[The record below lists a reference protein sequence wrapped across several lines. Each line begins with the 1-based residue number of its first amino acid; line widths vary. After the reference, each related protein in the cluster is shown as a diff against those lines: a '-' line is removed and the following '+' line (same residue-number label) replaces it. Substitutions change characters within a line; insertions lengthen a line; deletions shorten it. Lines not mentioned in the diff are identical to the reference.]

1 MLLEKGYHFRDA
13 CMIIGKDSEV
23 ILEKLEE
30 GKTVDEMLFLNH
42 SGSFYEHIAF
52 FLQFVSLQEAIK
64 MTFTY
69 LDFEENMKRQF
80 LRKSLYP
87 FFIFL
92 CAVMTLLFFRG
103 NILPMMQ
110 SGFELEQDASFLQVV
125 LDFLYILA
133 ILLLLGLSVL
143 LFYLLIYR
151 LVPRFHH
158 NCMLLLIAHC
168 RWVKDYWSYQFCAY
182 LRILMQGG
190 LSSKQVFSFL
200 RTNGKKK
207 MIAECAKRIE
217 ALLENGASLTDALA
231 QCALLSKDLLQ
242 MIEIGSAASTLDTL
256 LGQYLI
262 KHQMQME
269 KRIKSCTIAITALA
283 YGYVA
288 VLVISVYQI
297 MLLPLELLEQF

>member
-190 LSSKQVFSFL
+190 LSSKQVFFL
-200 RTNGKKK
+200 SSH
-207 MIAECAKRIE
+207 E
-217 ALLENGASLTDALA
+217 
-231 QCALLSKDLLQ
+231 
-242 MIEIGSAASTLDTL
+242 
-256 LGQYLI
+256 
-262 KHQMQME
+262 
-269 KRIKSCTIAITALA
+269 
-283 YGYVA
+283 
-288 VLVISVYQI
+288 
-297 MLLPLELLEQF
+297 